1 MQSYGTIY
9 SRDYNIG
16 LSNLVSYAD
25 DPSDL
30 FKIVDLPTLN
40 KNPVCTNLDD
50 NELEASFID
59 FELKKA
65 YPSTLGASY
74 TIKYTV
80 EVSIQFNGFEKGSF

>member
-1 MQSYGTIY
+1 M
-9 SRDYNIG
+9 
-16 LSNLVSYAD
+16 
-25 DPSDL
+25 
-30 FKIVDLPTLN
+30 DLPTLN

-65 YPSTLGASY
+65 YPGTLGASY

-80 EVSIQFNGFEKGSF
+80 EVSIQFNGLEEGSF